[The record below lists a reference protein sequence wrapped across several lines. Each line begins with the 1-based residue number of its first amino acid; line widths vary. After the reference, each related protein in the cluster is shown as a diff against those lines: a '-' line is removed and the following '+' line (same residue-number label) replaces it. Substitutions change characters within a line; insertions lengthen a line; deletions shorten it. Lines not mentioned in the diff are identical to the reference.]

1 MMIAAKDVKVL
12 GYELNNDKL
21 TLHMEITLPEKV
33 DKTTTLLDASIY
45 GNISLIKTNS
55 IFSIRP
61 RKTILTTTRF
71 ELTKYELNND
81 KLIAHGET
89 KLSKDVLQYVNR
101 KGVKLVI
108 DVFGDVIFST
118 FVIRDSM

>member
-1 MMIAAKDVKVL
+1 MMTAKSVKVL
-12 GYELNNDKL
+12 SYELNDDKL

-45 GNISLIKTNS
+45 GNISLIKTS
-55 IFSIRP
+55 IFPILH
-61 RKTILTTTRF
+61 RKTFLTTTRF
-71 ELTKYELNND
+71 ELTKYELNDD

-89 KLSKDVLQYVNR
+89 KLSKDVLQYVNK

-108 DVFGDVIFST
+108 DVFGDVYLTS
-118 FVIRDSM
+118 IRWQ

>member
-1 MMIAAKDVKVL
+1 MMMTAKDVKVL
-12 GYELNNDKL
+12 GYELNDDKL

-33 DKTTTLLDASIY
+33 DKTTTLLVASIY
-45 GNISLIKTNS
+45 GNISLIKTNN

-61 RKTILTTTRF
+61 RKTFLTTTRF
-71 ELTKYELNND
+71 ELTKYEINGD

-89 KLSKDVLQYVNR
+89 KLSKDVLQYVNK

-108 DVFGDVIFST
+108 DVFGDVYLTST
-118 FVIRDSM
+118 VYHFR

>member
-1 MMIAAKDVKVL
+1 MMMTAKSVKVL
-12 GYELNNDKL
+12 GYELNDDKL

-33 DKTTTLLDASIY
+33 DKTATFLDASIY

-55 IFSIRP
+55 IFPILH
-61 RKTILTTTRF
+61 RKTFLTTTRF
-71 ELTKYELNND
+71 ELTKYELNDD

-89 KLSKDVLQYVNR
+89 KLSKDVLQYVNK

-108 DVFGDVIFST
+108 DVFGDVYLTS
-118 FVIRDSM
+118 IRWQ

>member
-1 MMIAAKDVKVL
+1 MMAAKSVKVL
-12 GYELNNDKL
+12 GYELNDDKL

-33 DKTTTLLDASIY
+33 DKTATLLNASIY

-55 IFSIRP
+55 IFPILH
-61 RKTILTTTRF
+61 RKTFLTTTRF
-71 ELTKYELNND
+71 ELTKYELNDD

-89 KLSKDVLQYVNR
+89 KLSKDVLQYVNK

-108 DVFGDVIFST
+108 DVFGDVYLTS
-118 FVIRDSM
+118 IRW

>member
-1 MMIAAKDVKVL
+1 MMMTAKSVKVL

-33 DKTTTLLDASIY
+33 DKTATFLDASIY
-45 GNISLIKTNS
+45 GNISLIKTS
-55 IFSIRP
+55 IFPILH
-61 RKTILTTTRF
+61 RKTFLTTTRF

-89 KLSKDVLQYVNR
+89 KLSKDVLQYVNK
-101 KGVKLVI
+101 KGVKPVI
-108 DVFGDVIFST
+108 DVFGDVYLTS
-118 FVIRDSM
+118 IRWQ